1 MGKAAPG
8 IGSGTLSEVT
18 FSFWG
23 WLASARAANFT
34 GQQINVSGD
43 FRL

>member
-1 MGKAAPG
+1 MGKAG
-8 IGSGTLSEVT
+8 LRIGFGTLSEVT
-18 FSFWG
+18 FGFWG